1 MNNNQQEQI
10 FSAFKPEEINQ
21 LLKAIREYYMYN
33 NLNNDYDE
41 YDSPILSPF
50 KIKSHGNGL
59 TFDLS
64 FFFNENWENW
74 EIHITISFHNQ
85 FTSLKYNQEHHN
97 NHHVINIVNIINETI
112 KQNYQ

>member
-64 FFFNENWENW
+64 FFFQRKLGKLGNPYYHL
-74 EIHITISFHNQ
+74 IP
-85 FTSLKYNQEHHN
+85 
-97 NHHVINIVNIINETI
+97 
-112 KQNYQ
+112 